1 MEYKKLELGG
11 KKLYQHN
18 LYFTGTAENNNKYY
32 ASVSYIDNNP
42 LATNNTLQ
50 PLIDFLSTNGF
61 TNMSSLYNINGI
73 AVNGS
78 QVIGAFNNGSN
89 LIFRYWYAGSLS
101 TFSINPTDF
110 NFINDVVIQLN

>member
-18 LYFTGTAENNNKYY
+18 LYFKGTAQNNNNYW

-42 LATNNTLQ
+42 LAANNTLQ

-61 TNMSSLYNINGI
+61 TNMSSLYTINGI
-73 AVNGS
+73 AVNGT
-78 QVIGAFNNGSN
+78 QVIGAFYDGTK
-89 LIFRYWYAGSLS
+89 LIFRYWSAGSLFN
-101 TFSINPTDF
+101 FSIKPTDF
-110 NFINDVVIQLN
+110 DFINDVVIQLN